1 MFKKETSEQTASPEL
16 NELTTPV
23 AAPEDGAP
31 EAVGNSMMLIGA
43 IPLALMLVG
52 VLIGNRIIGIVL
64 FILAVAGFFIMW
76 KKATGALNSS
86 LNALR
91 DEAFAVANED
101 LPRLGAALSSGE
113 PIANL
118 QNNRPRVTFEDAEFA
133 SVASGLSAV
142 RDSAAGIGESVT
154 ALQSGIS
161 DTFVNLARR
170 NQALVDRQL
179 EAIDT
184 LEAEER
190 DSDRLSLLYRVDHLA
205 TRMHRNAESLLV
217 LADAKTPER
226 HSAPVPL
233 QDVLRVAIG
242 EVEDYRRIVP
252 ISFDDALVAG
262 HKAQDMAH
270 LLAELMENAAQHSP
284 PGTAVDVTGA
294 QSATGDYMITILD
307 HGTGVAAGQ
316 LQTLNHLL
324 ERPPASTLTISHSI
338 GLQVVSRI
346 SHSLGIKVRL
356 DHGEDNGVV
365 ATVFVP
371 AAVVNSWSQ
380 TVGGAAAAPTAPAP
394 APVAP
399 APVTDLAPAAPIAPI
414 PDLAAPAP
422 VTDLAPPAP
431 IAPIPDLA
439 APAPVTDLAPAAPIA
454 PIPDLAAP
462 APVTDLAPPAPNAPI
477 PDLAAPAPVADLAPP
492 AIPDL
497 AAPAAP
503 STFPTIGDE
512 APLDGSMPLESLLD
526 PSSDIG
532 DEMLQM
538 PLPQPVA
545 ESAEPANVF
554 DAPAPVAEAPA
565 PEVFE
570 PGASTFEAP
579 APAAPEV
586 FEPAPAPVA
595 EAPAPE
601 VFEPAPAPVAEAP
614 AAPEAFEPAP
624 APVAEA
630 PAAPEVIEP
639 APAPTAE
646 APQQL
651 DSPPAFAE
659 PAPAPAAPA
668 AAAASVAA
676 RSAVAV
682 ATAPVASG
690 VATQPGKTTGGLTK
704 RTRSAPSDTP
714 KVDFDEARTA
724 PSQRSPDQ
732 VKSMLSRYKS
742 GLERGR
748 GPAETD
754 GEK

>member
-439 APAPVTDLAPAAPIA
+439 APAPV
-454 PIPDLAAP
+454 
-462 APVTDLAPPAPNAPI
+462 
-477 PDLAAPAPVADLAPP
+477 ADLAPP

-570 PGASTFEAP
+570 P
-579 APAAPEV
+579 
-586 FEPAPAPVA
+586 
-595 EAPAPE
+595 
-601 VFEPAPAPVAEAP
+601 APAPVAEAP

-659 PAPAPAAPA
+659 PAPAAPA
-668 AAAASVAA
+668 AAVAA

>member
-422 VTDLAPPAP
+422 VTDLAP
-431 IAPIPDLA
+431 
-439 APAPVTDLAPAAPIA
+439 AAPI
-454 PIPDLAAP
+454 
-462 APVTDLAPPAPNAPI
+462 API

-601 VFEPAPAPVAEAP
+601 VIEPAPAPVAEAS
-614 AAPEAFEPAP
+614 
-624 APVAEA
+624 
-630 PAAPEVIEP
+630 AAPEVIEP

-668 AAAASVAA
+668 ASVAA
-676 RSAVAV
+676 PSAVAV

-742 GLERGR
+742 GRERGR

>member
-399 APVTDLAPAAPIAPI
+399 APVTDLAP
-414 PDLAAPAP
+414 
-422 VTDLAPPAP
+422 
-431 IAPIPDLA
+431 
-439 APAPVTDLAPAAPIA
+439 
-454 PIPDLAAP
+454 
-462 APVTDLAPPAPNAPI
+462 PAPNAPI

>member
-161 DTFVNLARR
+161 DTFVILARR

-439 APAPVTDLAPAAPIA
+439 APAPV
-454 PIPDLAAP
+454 
-462 APVTDLAPPAPNAPI
+462 
-477 PDLAAPAPVADLAPP
+477 ADLAPP

-601 VFEPAPAPVAEAP
+601 VIEPAPAPVAEAS
-614 AAPEAFEPAP
+614 
-624 APVAEA
+624 
-630 PAAPEVIEP
+630 AAPEVIEP

-668 AAAASVAA
+668 ASVAA
-676 RSAVAV
+676 PSAVAV

>member
-431 IAPIPDLA
+431 
-439 APAPVTDLAPAAPIA
+439 
-454 PIPDLAAP
+454 
-462 APVTDLAPPAPNAPI
+462 NAPI

-595 EAPAPE
+595 EAPA
-601 VFEPAPAPVAEAP
+601 
-614 AAPEAFEPAP
+614 
-624 APVAEA
+624 
-630 PAAPEVIEP
+630 APEVIEP

-659 PAPAPAAPA
+659 PAPAAPA
-668 AAAASVAA
+668 AAVAA

>member
-439 APAPVTDLAPAAPIA
+439 APAPV
-454 PIPDLAAP
+454 
-462 APVTDLAPPAPNAPI
+462 
-477 PDLAAPAPVADLAPP
+477 ADLAPP

-595 EAPAPE
+595 EAPA
-601 VFEPAPAPVAEAP
+601 
-614 AAPEAFEPAP
+614 
-624 APVAEA
+624 
-630 PAAPEVIEP
+630 APEVIEP

-646 APQQL
+646 AAQQL

-668 AAAASVAA
+668 ASVAA
-676 RSAVAV
+676 PSAVAV

>member
-422 VTDLAPPAP
+422 VTDLAPP
-431 IAPIPDLA
+431 
-439 APAPVTDLAPAAPIA
+439 TPIA

-595 EAPAPE
+595 EAPA
-601 VFEPAPAPVAEAP
+601 
-614 AAPEAFEPAP
+614 
-624 APVAEA
+624 
-630 PAAPEVIEP
+630 APEVIEP

>member
-31 EAVGNSMMLIGA
+31 EAVGNSMILIGA

-431 IAPIPDLA
+431 
-439 APAPVTDLAPAAPIA
+439 
-454 PIPDLAAP
+454 
-462 APVTDLAPPAPNAPI
+462 NAPI

-595 EAPAPE
+595 EAPA
-601 VFEPAPAPVAEAP
+601 
-614 AAPEAFEPAP
+614 
-624 APVAEA
+624 
-630 PAAPEVIEP
+630 APEVIEP

-659 PAPAPAAPA
+659 PAPAAPA
-668 AAAASVAA
+668 AAVAA

>member
-439 APAPVTDLAPAAPIA
+439 APAPV
-454 PIPDLAAP
+454 
-462 APVTDLAPPAPNAPI
+462 
-477 PDLAAPAPVADLAPP
+477 ADLAPP

-595 EAPAPE
+595 EAPAAPE
-601 VFEPAPAPVAEAP
+601 VI
-614 AAPEAFEPAP
+614 EPAP

-668 AAAASVAA
+668 ASVAA
-676 RSAVAV
+676 PSAVAV

>member
-439 APAPVTDLAPAAPIA
+439 APAPVTDLAP
-454 PIPDLAAP
+454 
-462 APVTDLAPPAPNAPI
+462 PAPNAPI

-532 DEMLQM
+532 DEMFQM

-601 VFEPAPAPVAEAP
+601 VFEPAPASVAEAP
-614 AAPEAFEPAP
+614 APEVFEPAP

-630 PAAPEVIEP
+630 PAPEVIEP

>member
-431 IAPIPDLA
+431 
-439 APAPVTDLAPAAPIA
+439 
-454 PIPDLAAP
+454 
-462 APVTDLAPPAPNAPI
+462 NAPI

-586 FEPAPAPVA
+586 
-595 EAPAPE
+595 
-601 VFEPAPAPVAEAP
+601 
-614 AAPEAFEPAP
+614 FEPAP

>member
-439 APAPVTDLAPAAPIA
+439 APAPV
-454 PIPDLAAP
+454 
-462 APVTDLAPPAPNAPI
+462 
-477 PDLAAPAPVADLAPP
+477 ADLAPP

-595 EAPAPE
+595 EAPA
-601 VFEPAPAPVAEAP
+601 
-614 AAPEAFEPAP
+614 
-624 APVAEA
+624 
-630 PAAPEVIEP
+630 APEVIEP

-668 AAAASVAA
+668 ASVAA
-676 RSAVAV
+676 PSAVAV